1 MSRLVAA
8 PRRIEFVCLRTDP
21 SPQIALHLASQRRSY
36 LRLRSLWLPPTWT
49 LTMLIWRLHGRT
61 HSRERGNPGFFRLKE
76 LRTRIRVVAVTP
88 ESRRKADIT
97 IYQATFVTTA
107 SGASKISTNFSKAA
121 SALLLTSSSFTVPIG
136 C

>member
-61 HSRERGNPGFFRLKE
+61 HSGQARTSERAGIQRRLIGVGNGFRRPRPPNRACGSPAHGSPVGGFLIGIDSLTARL
-76 LRTRIRVVAVTP
+76 RP
-88 ESRRKADIT
+88 W
-97 IYQATFVTTA
+97 
-107 SGASKISTNFSKAA
+107 
-121 SALLLTSSSFTVPIG
+121 
-136 C
+136 

>member
-36 LRLRSLWLPPTWT
+36 LWLRSLWLPPTWT

-61 HSRERGNPGFFRLKE
+61 LSRESGNPGFLDSGS
-76 LRTRIRVVAVTP
+76 LA
-88 ESRRKADIT
+88 
-97 IYQATFVTTA
+97 
-107 SGASKISTNFSKAA
+107 GASLAEM
-121 SALLLTSSSFTVPIG
+121 TVRRPFRNPIHHPDLRPG
-136 C
+136 V

>member
-61 HSRERGNPGFFRLKE
+61 HSDQRSAKKNPCSFFFDEPLYRH
-76 LRTRIRVVAVTP
+76 I
-88 ESRRKADIT
+88 
-97 IYQATFVTTA
+97 
-107 SGASKISTNFSKAA
+107 
-121 SALLLTSSSFTVPIG
+121 ALLETWIIRHPFADTSQIIVAIDAEELVAIQVVQQKSVHAHLIELSHR
-136 C
+136 